1 MEVLNEI
8 LQWTAIIY
16 ALWAI
21 WQLGNATR
29 SNIDSY
35 NLCSLG
41 YMAIRKCNKEQYRFF
56 GNGSEMA

>member
-29 SNIDSY
+29 SNIDS
-35 NLCSLG
+35 LG
-41 YMAIRKCNKEQYRFF
+41 TVQKWLEDLTKKQK
-56 GNGSEMA
+56 